1 MSGFKGD
8 KLKEK
13 LPKPVP
19 DSKLESE
26 RVGLD
31 DVLQQIPRF
40 VIVLP
45 PSEIIDPPTFAEVNA
60 ISDAA
65 VVVNY
70 GIVKLEEV
78 GKETKSPKPV
88 PIIVVE

>member
-1 MSGFKGD
+1 MSGFKDD

-31 DVLQQIPRF
+31 DALQQIPRF

-45 PSEIIDPPTFAEVNA
+45 PSEIIG
-60 ISDAA
+60 ISG
-65 VVVNY
+65 VTRSNKFSLSK
-70 GIVKLEEV
+70 I
-78 GKETKSPKPV
+78 
-88 PIIVVE
+88 